1 MVIINQIG
9 KLLVEAPTGVWE
21 KIIMAFNSNIANYAL
36 AIICMTLVIKL
47 ILFPFDFLNRKFT
60 RKSTKM
66 QAEIQPEI
74 DVLKKKYG
82 NNQKELNAKTMEVY
96 KKHNYNVGGTCLV
109 TLITMVLTMVVFF
122 TLFAG
127 LNKMSS
133 YKVAQQYE
141 DLRLAYYGVE
151 KVEDIVVELPL
162 PESFMLI
169 YGILTNLYLPVISI
183 YQNKFGET
191 LIKENKEFIS
201 KLEEFAKLQEQ
212 IEREAA
218 EEIISEGVEKEKED
232 KEEGEK

>member
-82 NNQKELNAKTMEVY
+82 NNQKELNAKTT
-96 KKHNYNVGGTCLV
+96 KKVVLRLECSVCKRKSLYRIKRCKTFVLGGT
-109 TLITMVLTMVVFF
+109 
-122 TLFAG
+122 G
-127 LNKMSS
+127 
-133 YKVAQQYE
+133 KVKSQY
-141 DLRLAYYGVE
+141 
-151 KVEDIVVELPL
+151 
-162 PESFMLI
+162 
-169 YGILTNLYLPVISI
+169 
-183 YQNKFGET
+183 
-191 LIKENKEFIS
+191 
-201 KLEEFAKLQEQ
+201 
-212 IEREAA
+212 
-218 EEIISEGVEKEKED
+218 
-232 KEEGEK
+232 